1 MQINIYIPKEK
12 GHIIAYLE
20 KLAKATGRPKNELV
34 LEALEHYFPK
44 TRVAPG
50 KFNLGK
56 GKLAARPEIY
66 EGRLKF

>member
-1 MQINIYIPKEK
+1 MQLNIYIPKDK

-20 KLAKATGRPKNELV
+20 KLARTTGRPKNELV

-50 KFNLGK
+50 KFSLGK
-56 GKLAARPEIY
+56 ERPAGRTEIY
-66 EGRLKF
+66 KGRLKI